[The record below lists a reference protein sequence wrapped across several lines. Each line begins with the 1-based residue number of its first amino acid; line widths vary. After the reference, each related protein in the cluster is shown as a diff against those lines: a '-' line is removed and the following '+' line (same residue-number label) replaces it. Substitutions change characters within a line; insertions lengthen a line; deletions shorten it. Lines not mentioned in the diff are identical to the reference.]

1 MTVEAV
7 DAARSITEVTELV
20 LAGFSFD
27 AAAQEKAKEMDS
39 PSLRIHL
46 AHIRPDVSPGMQGLL
61 KETPNSQLFTVFGQP
76 DIRVVAAGDGELK
89 VEMNGV
95 CIYNPLTGEISESS
109 NKKVAAWFL
118 DSDYDG
124 RCFCISQAFF
134 PDKTAWDKIAK
145 ALGSSVNTDQFKDFT
160 TSWPFKPGKH
170 KRVAVKVI
178 DPRGNEVIAI
188 QTLNG

>member
-1 MTVEAV
+1 MTVEAI
-7 DAARSITEVTELV
+7 DAARSLTEVTELV

-39 PSLRIHL
+39 SSLRIHL

-76 DIRVVAAGDGELK
+76 DIRVVPASDGEVK

-134 PDKTAWDKIAK
+134 PNKDAWEKIAK
-145 ALGSSVNTDQFKDFT
+145 ALGSSVSTAEFEDFSA
-160 TSWPFKPGKH
+160 SWPFKPGKN
-170 KRVAVKVI
+170 KRIAVKVI

-188 QTLNG
+188 QTINT